1 MNIIF
6 TSDGVTV
13 PEGAEQLLKKAAKV
27 TVDTCGMTSN
37 VQVGVKLS
45 TDETIKGINKE
56 FRDIDK
62 STDVLSF
69 PMLDLSAPI
78 TDGGEPESPMELEID
93 PETGEMMLGDIVISV
108 ETAARQAEEYGHSL
122 EREMAYLLVHGMLH
136 LLGYDHMEDSDK
148 KIMRQSEEIIM
159 NAMGLKR
166 ED

>member
-6 TSDGVTV
+6 TTDDVSV
-13 PEGAEQLLKKAAKV
+13 PEGAEQLLQKAAKA
-27 TVDTCGMTSN
+27 TLDTCGVTDN
-37 VQVGVKLS
+37 VQVGVKLC
-45 TDETIKGINKE
+45 TDEHIKSINKE
-56 FRDIDK
+56 FREIDK

-78 TDGGEPESPMELEID
+78 TDGGEPETPMELEID

-108 ETAARQAEEYGHSL
+108 ETASRQAEEYGHSL

-136 LLGYDHMEDSDK
+136 LLGYDHMEESDK
-148 KIMRQSEEIIM
+148 KIMRQSEEIIL
-159 NAMGLKR
+159 NAIGLRR